1 MLQSSLISRILYDK
15 FHLKHIML
23 VKILIVITLIVI
35 AISLFSALFYLMKG
49 DSNNERVVKA
59 LTWRI
64 SISLVLFLLL
74 MLGFYTGVIGRPS
87 V

>member
-1 MLQSSLISRILYDK
+1 MLQSSLISRILYDT
-15 FHLKHIML
+15 FYLKPIML